1 MSFDQKYILSK
12 HTATH
17 TGEKNYQCQYC
28 EKKFVNKGDLTCHIL
43 IHTGV
48 KEFKF
53 DNCGR
58 QFNKKSHMDGHI
70 KNRVCSKK

>member
-1 MSFDQKYILSK
+1 MKLELELKLKLGWFGSPG
-12 HTATH
+12 H
-17 TGEKNYQCQYC
+17 QYC
-28 EKKFVNKGDLTCHIL
+28 EKRFVVKNDLTRHIL

-48 KEFKF
+48 KDFKC

-70 KNRVCSKK
+70 KNKVCSKK